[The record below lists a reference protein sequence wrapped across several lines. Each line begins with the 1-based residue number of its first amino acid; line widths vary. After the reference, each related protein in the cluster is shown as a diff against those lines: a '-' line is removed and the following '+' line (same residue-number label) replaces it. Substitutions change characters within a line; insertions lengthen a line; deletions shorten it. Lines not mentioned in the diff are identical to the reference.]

1 MTMFIDDNGGWVL
14 FLWVLGNQAAVPVPV
29 VPPLLRQVRSPEL
42 ISSSCRSWRSRGHS
56 ALRRL
61 TWYAVGRWRG
71 AQTLSRLR
79 RHFRLASAYVDR
91 LASLSPAHQV
101 AFLLSARFLPE

>member
-71 AQTLSRLR
+71 VQTLSRLR
-79 RHFRLASAYVDR
+79 RHFPIGGEGELP
-91 LASLSPAHQV
+91 SLHRATAWLNSP
-101 AFLLSARFLPE
+101 P